1 MFDVSQPA
9 SVGVTSIIQNIGK
22 VTNSGVE
29 IELDYNAFK
38 NKDWSV
44 SVGAN
49 ATFVKNKIKNLPAT
63 MKENGYI
70 SGSKKW
76 LEGKSI
82 YEFWL
87 RQWHGVDPQTG
98 DGLYVADVSK
108 YNQDVYKRQVY
119 IRRRSLPTMKRNL
132 YSGDFFSCSL

>member
-1 MFDVSQPA
+1 M
-9 SVGVTSIIQNIGK
+9 
-22 VTNSGVE
+22 
-29 IELDYNAFK
+29 DYNAFK

-108 YNQDVYKRQVY
+108 YNQGNIGTGDGNITQSQFDEYKKQ
-119 IRRRSLPTMKRNL
+119 
-132 YSGDFFSCSL
+132 

>member
-1 MFDVSQPA
+1 M
-9 SVGVTSIIQNIGK
+9 
-22 VTNSGVE
+22 
-29 IELDYNAFK
+29 DYNAFK

-87 RQWHGVDPQTG
+87 RQWHGVDPQTCL
-98 DGLYVADVSK
+98 LYTSSGKGFFILPVLSK
-108 YNQDVYKRQVY
+108 ERTYPY
-119 IRRRSLPTMKRNL
+119 SLFYRFIYLLLFGILSEFCPL
-132 YSGDFFSCSL
+132 CI